1 MPHLR
6 WLAALLLAGCTAAS
20 PTPTPQA
27 CTVRKA
33 AEIPLGVERG
43 FITAPVTL
51 DGKPAALV
59 IDTGA
64 ETSLVTPI
72 AQTLLRLQPDP
83 GRRTMVQGTGGTLTT
98 QNVRLQS
105 FGIGGMEVL
114 DQSVA
119 VGPLPAAQGAAM
131 NASGLLGADWFRDFD
146 VELDL
151 PHRRMALYQVEGCR
165 GDYVPWPGPKVSVV
179 AEIYRR
185 GLVILPA
192 ELDGQPITALLDSGA
207 NRSVVSTAAAER
219 IGVGAAALARDRA
232 GTAFGVDGA
241 SLTTHDHRF
250 GELRVGAA
258 RYASPTL
265 NVSPLRVT
273 VADMLLG
280 LDWLRGNRVWIA
292 YAARRVT
299 IQPSPPGT
307 P

>member
-1 MPHLR
+1 MPNLR
-6 WLAALLLAGCTAAS
+6 WLAALLLAGCSAS
-20 PTPTPQA
+20 SAPAPQA
-27 CTVRKA
+27 CNVHKA
-33 AEIPLGVERG
+33 AEIPLGFERG
-43 FITAPVTL
+43 FITAPAML
-51 DGKPAALV
+51 DGKPATLV

-72 AQTLLRLQPDP
+72 AETSLRLQPDP
-83 GRRTMVQGTGGTLTT
+83 GRRTTVQGTGGTLTT
-98 QNVRLQS
+98 QNALLQS

-119 VGPLPAAQGAAM
+119 VGPLPVAHGAAM
-131 NASGLLGADWFRDFD
+131 NAAGLLGADWFKDFD

-151 PHRRMALYQVEGCR
+151 PHRRLALYQVEGCS
-165 GDYVPWPGPKVSVV
+165 GDYMPWQGPKASVI
-179 AEIYRR
+179 ADIYRR

-192 ELDGQPITALLDSGA
+192 ELDGRRITALLDSGA
-207 NRSVVSTAAAER
+207 NRSVVSATAAAR
-219 IGVGAAALARDRA
+219 LGFGTSALAQDRA
-232 GTAFGVDGA
+232 GMALGVDGA
-241 SLTTHDHRF
+241 SLATYDHRF
-250 GELRVGAA
+250 GELRVGGT

-265 NVSPLRVT
+265 NVSPLHVT

-280 LDWLRGNRVWIA
+280 IDWLRGNRVWIS